1 MAGMTFFE
9 WDEAKAESN
18 LRKHGISFDDAI
30 EVFYD
35 PNAVF
40 ELDRVVDG
48 ELRWQA
54 IGMAEDLVMLQ
65 VAHTVI
71 ERDVDEVFRIVS
83 ARRATR
89 KERRLYG

>member
-1 MAGMTFFE
+1 MAGMTLFE

-40 ELDRVVDG
+40 EQDRVVDG